1 MSIIIKELIIKS
13 IVYEGKKENRN
24 YAAVDRSML
33 KREIAKVCAKIVNDK
48 FKKIKE
54 R

>member
-13 IVYEGKKENRN
+13 IVYEGRRDDRN
-24 YAAVDRSML
+24 PAAIDRSAL
-33 KREIAKVCAKIVNDK
+33 KREIAKMCGKIVDEK
-48 FKKIKE
+48 FRKIKE

>member
-13 IVYEGKKENRN
+13 IVYEGRQDNSP
-24 YAAVDRSML
+24 AVLDKTML
-33 KREIAKVCAKIVNDK
+33 KREIAKVCTRIIDDK

>member
-13 IVYEGKKENRN
+13 IVYEGKKDVKPH
-24 YAAVDRSML
+24 ATIDKSML
-33 KREIAKVCAKIVNDK
+33 KREIAKVCTKIVNDK

>member
-1 MSIIIKELIIKS
+1 MSIIIKELVIKS
-13 IVYEGKKENRN
+13 VVYEGKKNSGTH
-24 YAAVDRSML
+24 AAIDKTML
-33 KREIAKVCAKIVNDK
+33 KKEIAKVCAKIVNDE

>member
-13 IVYEGKKENRN
+13 IVYEGKKDSRSP
-24 YAAVDRSML
+24 AAIDKSML
-33 KREIAKVCAKIVNDK
+33 RREIAKVCTRIVNDK
-48 FKKIKE
+48 LKKIKE

>member
-13 IVYEGKKENRN
+13 IVYEGKKDNRP
-24 YAAVDRSML
+24 AAIDKSTL
-33 KREIAKVCAKIVNDK
+33 KREIAKVCAKIINDK

>member
-13 IVYEGKKENRN
+13 VVYEGKKDNGSHT
-24 YAAVDRSML
+24 AIDKSML
-33 KREIAKVCAKIVNDK
+33 KREIAKVCTKIIDEK
-48 FKKIKE
+48 FKRIKE

>member
-13 IVYEGKKENRN
+13 IVYEGRQDNRST
-24 YAAVDRSML
+24 AAIDKSML
-33 KREIAKVCAKIVNDK
+33 RREIAKMCTKIVNDK
-48 FKKIKE
+48 LKRIKE